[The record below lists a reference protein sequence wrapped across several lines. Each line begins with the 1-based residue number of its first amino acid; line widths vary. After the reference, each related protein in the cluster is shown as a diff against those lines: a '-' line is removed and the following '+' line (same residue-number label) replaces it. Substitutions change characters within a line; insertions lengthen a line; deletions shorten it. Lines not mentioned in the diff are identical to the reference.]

1 MTATWTPY
9 RIRQLSEQLTERD
22 RQILT
27 SLEQYRLLST
37 RLIQRLH
44 FPAVPLGDHS
54 SISAATRGTTR
65 VLGRLEQHGLI
76 TRLPRRIGGIKHGS
90 SGIVWQ
96 LAATGERYL
105 RAQRLDGQ
113 RRRFVTPSTTF
124 MEHTL
129 EVAGLAVGLIE
140 KSRLGAIDV
149 LTLKTEPACWREYT
163 SPSGSALSVKPDL
176 AVVTADTEF
185 ETHSFVEVDRATEHG
200 PAVLR
205 KCRTYQQYFQ
215 SGIEQDRTGVF
226 PLVVWVTP
234 DERRAD
240 RLRRSIADDPSLQ
253 TALFHVTP
261 KENALSVLAPDA
273 TPNPKGGTT

>member
-9 RIRQLSEQLTERD
+9 RIRQLSEHLTDRD
-22 RQILT
+22 RQILA

-44 FPAVPLGDHS
+44 FPAIPIGDHS
-54 SISAATRGTTR
+54 STSAATRGSTR
-65 VLGRLEQHGLI
+65 VLSRLEQHGLI

-96 LAATGERYL
+96 LAAAGERYL
-105 RAQRLDGQ
+105 RAHRADGL
-113 RRRFVTPSTTF
+113 RRRFVTPSTAF

-129 EVAGLAVGLIE
+129 EIAALAVTLIE
-140 KSRLGAIDV
+140 QSRAGAFE
-149 LTLKTEPACWREYT
+149 LLRLETEPACWREHT
-163 SPSGSALSVKPDL
+163 SSAGTPLTLKPDL
-176 AVVTADTEF
+176 AVVTADAEF

-200 PAVLR
+200 PAIAR
-205 KCRTYQQYFQ
+205 KCRAYQQYFR

-240 RLRRSIADDPSLQ
+240 RLRQSIADDPGLDA
-253 TALFHVTP
+253 ALFHVTP
-261 KENALSVLAPDA
+261 NETALRVLAPDSA
-273 TPNPKGGTT
+273 PNPKGGTP